1 MSEVF
6 HIQPFDGRFT
16 REIGEMI
23 VGIQAGEF
31 GIPITIADQPDLGD
45 IAGFYHVGRGN
56 FWIALSGETVIG
68 TISLRDIGGRHAALR
83 KMFVAP
89 DRRGSKHGVA
99 AALMA
104 TLLTHA
110 RTTGLS
116 TIWLGT
122 TDRYLAAHRFYEKN
136 GFTRVRPDELP
147 AAFPRM
153 AVDNVFYRRALS
165 D

>member
-1 MSEVF
+1 MTEEF

-45 IAGFYHVGRGN
+45 IAGFYQVGRGS

-68 TISLRDIGGRHAALR
+68 TISLRDIGEGHAALR

-89 DRRGSKHGVA
+89 DHRGSKHGVA

-104 TLLTHA
+104 TLLAHA
-110 RTTGLS
+110 RTTGIS

-136 GFTRVRPDELP
+136 GFARVSPDQLP
-147 AAFPRM
+147 ASFPRM
-153 AVDNVFYRRALS
+153 AVDNVFYRRGL
-165 D
+165 